1 MRTRKV
7 RLRKAPARRDG
18 VARHVSEAVAV
29 GLNVAVAVGVN
40 MAVPVG
46 GNVAVGVKVAVAVR
60 VAVGRPQSA
69 KEAPSF
75 TPGTRG
81 AKEILIY

>member
-1 MRTRKV
+1 
-7 RLRKAPARRDG
+7 
-18 VARHVSEAVAV
+18 
-29 GLNVAVAVGVN
+29 VAVAVGVN